1 MVAKEKF
8 KVLKQLL
15 QQTIDEA
22 DERDVA
28 WLMKWHKVKKQ
39 SALFGLNEKRLN
51 KAVHDLRGLMIG
63 RHIREDS

>member
-1 MVAKEKF
+1 MVTKERL

-15 QQTIDEA
+15 QQNIDEA

-28 WLMKWHKVKKQ
+28 WLMKWHKIKKQ
-39 SALFGLNEKRLN
+39 SALFGLNEKRLT

>member
-1 MVAKEKF
+1 MVTNERL

-15 QQTIDEA
+15 QQNIDEA

-28 WLMKWHKVKKQ
+28 WLMKWHKVKKR
-39 SALFGLNEKRLN
+39 SALLKFNEKRLT
-51 KAVHDLRGLMIG
+51 KAVYDLRGLMVG